1 MNGNDVTGGGGGK
14 HGYPNGR
21 GGQSKGAEV
30 GENEGYGL
38 MASNRLADPLGSL
51 GRLKQ

>member
-1 MNGNDVTGGGGGK
+1 MNGNDVTGEK
-14 HGYPNGR
+14 HGYQNGR

-30 GENEGYGL
+30 GENKGYGL
-38 MASNRLADPLGSL
+38 MASNHLADTLGSL